1 MHGSALETDVVMR
14 GDPIRAAIRANKSL
28 FLVALGFSAGM
39 SILALTTSFYMLQVY
54 DRVLPGRSEETLLL
68 LTLIAVGGIC
78 AFAALDSLRARLLL
92 RAGMRISGALAEEVL
107 HAMVA
112 TACHSGSRQARAG
125 LRDVESLRNFIAS
138 PGFAALLDAPFVLV
152 YLLVLALLHPLFPA
166 IVIGGGAI
174 LVLIAL
180 ASEKTI
186 TPLLTDSIRLSIEA
200 HAFAEDGLRNA
211 PVLEGMGMSPVFVA
225 RWHRQWL
232 ASLRT
237 AAQALDRDSRLS
249 SLSKAVRLLLQIAL
263 LGVGALLVLDFG
275 ATGGVM
281 IAASII
287 GARALAPV
295 EIIVSTWKN
304 AVAARQ
310 AAMRLTRLMQETPGR
325 SETMSLPPP
334 SGRLLVAGLRYAIGR
349 KLILSDLDFAV
360 APGESLGIIGPSASG
375 KSSLLR
381 LLVGAWPASSGSVR
395 LDGADIH
402 AWPRQELGRFIGYL
416 PQDVEL
422 FSGTIR
428 ENIAR
433 MTEGEP
439 EAIVR
444 AARRAHA
451 HEMIL
456 ALPQGYDTQIGEN
469 GHDLSG
475 GQAQRI
481 GIARA
486 LYGEPRLVVLDEPN
500 ANLDGMGEAALLTT
514 VRELKQQG
522 VTLVVVA
529 HRPGI
534 LLTMDKMLV
543 MRANGTIEA
552 FGPRAEIMQR
562 YTRGSITPVA
572 AGAYA

>member
-1 MHGSALETDVVMR
+1 
-14 GDPIRAAIRANKSL
+14 
-28 FLVALGFSAGM
+28 
-39 SILALTTSFYMLQVY
+39 
-54 DRVLPGRSEETLLL
+54 
-68 LTLIAVGGIC
+68 
-78 AFAALDSLRARLLL
+78 
-92 RAGMRISGALAEEVL
+92 
-107 HAMVA
+107 
-112 TACHSGSRQARAG
+112 
-125 LRDVESLRNFIAS
+125 
-138 PGFAALLDAPFVLV
+138 
-152 YLLVLALLHPLFPA
+152 
-166 IVIGGGAI
+166 
-174 LVLIAL
+174 
-180 ASEKTI
+180 
-186 TPLLTDSIRLSIEA
+186 
-200 HAFAEDGLRNA
+200 
-211 PVLEGMGMSPVFVA
+211 
-225 RWHRQWL
+225 
-232 ASLRT
+232 
-237 AAQALDRDSRLS
+237 
-249 SLSKAVRLLLQIAL
+249 
-263 LGVGALLVLDFG
+263 
-275 ATGGVM
+275 
-281 IAASII
+281 
-287 GARALAPV
+287 
-295 EIIVSTWKN
+295 
-304 AVAARQ
+304 
-310 AAMRLTRLMQETPGR
+310 
-325 SETMSLPPP
+325 
-334 SGRLLVAGLRYAIGR
+334 
-349 KLILSDLDFAV
+349 
-360 APGESLGIIGPSASG
+360 
-375 KSSLLR
+375 
-381 LLVGAWPASSGSVR
+381 VR

-422 FSGTIR
+422 FSGSVR